1 MKKFLIVVALLIGLA
16 VVFEGFDVLKI
27 AVLLLF
33 GLIGLV
39 LALGGAALA
48 LKSLKDLI
56 E

>member
-1 MKKFLIVVALLIGLA
+1 MKKSLVIAALLIGL
-16 VVFEGFDVLKI
+16 VVIFAGFDVLKI
-27 AVLLLF
+27 VVLLLF
-33 GLIGLV
+33 GLIGVV

>member
-1 MKKFLIVVALLIGLA
+1 MKKILFIVAMLIGLV
-16 VVFEGFDVLKI
+16 VVFEGFDGFKI
-27 AVLLLF
+27 VVLLLF

-56 E
+56 G

>member
-16 VVFEGFDVLKI
+16 VVFDGLKI
-27 AVLLLF
+27 IVLLLF